1 MEFKKLREQK
11 VGAATEKVVQVK
23 KQNGNR
29 ITLNDVKN
37 TRTKFITDGE
47 NQFGKNK
54 FAINHI
60 KVNSGGKWVTFT
72 NEQKFNDY
80 FDSKVKDP
88 TKFYEFNEVQYFIIF
103 E

>member
-47 NQFGKNK
+47 KQFGKNK
-54 FAINHI
+54 
-60 KVNSGGKWVTFT
+60 
-72 NEQKFNDY
+72 QKFNDY